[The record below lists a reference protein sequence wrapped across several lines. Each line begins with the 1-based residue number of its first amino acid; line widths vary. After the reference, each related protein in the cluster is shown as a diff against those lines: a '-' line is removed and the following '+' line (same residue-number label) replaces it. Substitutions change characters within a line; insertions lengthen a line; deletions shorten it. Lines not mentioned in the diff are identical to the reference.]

1 MKVENLLPALAML
14 ACFHRR
20 LYTEANRFSGK
31 KEVGHQRYMI
41 LHCLKL
47 YPELSLKKLAQ
58 TLGVST
64 SGLSLIID
72 SLREEGLVVRKENPA
87 DRRQVVLALTPTG
100 QTVLE
105 GIEGRMVDKLE
116 KQADRLKKD
125 ERLRLIEICK
135 EVAGDYLPRL
145 FSTV

>member
-87 DRRQVVLALTPTG
+87 DRRQVVLALTTTG
-100 QTVLE
+100 ETLLE
-105 GIEGRMVDKLE
+105 GIEGRMVDRLK
-116 KQADRLKKD
+116 KQTGRLKKD
-125 ERLRLIEICK
+125 ERLKFMEICR
-135 EVAGDYLPRL
+135 ELAENYLPRF
-145 FSTV
+145 FSML